1 MTADPAGRPASH
13 ADLFDTAQAQGI
25 ITPEQAER
33 LRTLAAESSPPPPPP
48 QTPSHEPSTGG
59 TSTGDGGGGLANI
72 GTRVAEALG
81 YVGAALAIVA
91 GVFIAQQFWADLTPW
106 AQTALLGVVAVA
118 LLGAGAAVNG
128 PIGTPTGRLGSFLW
142 VLAVAATSAT
152 FGVYASE
159 VANIGD
165 SDLAL
170 WVTAPATI
178 LAAVLWRLRERALQL
193 ITVTFGIAGVS
204 MAILTRIDTTV
215 VLWGGLLI
223 WALGIAWM
231 LLAYARVLA
240 PLRAGLILGALG
252 ALVGPL
258 FMFEHTWALFLG
270 LGTAVALIVIGV
282 GKGITVLGG
291 MGVVALFVYIPRI
304 VFEYVGDGLAAV
316 VAMLLVGIVLVA
328 VAIIVARRRPDT

>member
-1 MTADPAGRPASH
+1 MTAEHAGRSAGPP
-13 ADLFDTAQAQGI
+13 DLFDEARDRGI
-25 ITPEQAER
+25 ITPEQADQ
-33 LRTLAAESSPPPPPP
+33 LRDLAAATPPHPPPLDTRDTSADDTA
-48 QTPSHEPSTGG
+48 TPAKSH
-59 TSTGDGGGGLANI
+59 I

-106 AQTALLGVVAVA
+106 AQTSLLGVIAIA

-142 VLAVAATSAT
+142 VLAAGATAAT

-159 VANIGD
+159 VANVAEVD
-165 SDLAL
+165 MAL

-193 ITVTFGIAGVS
+193 ITVTFGIAGVT
-204 MAILTRIDTTV
+204 MAILAQVDDTIV
-215 VLWGGLLI
+215 SWGGLLI

-240 PLRAGLILGALG
+240 PLRAALVLGALG
-252 ALVGPL
+252 ALTGPL
-258 FMFEHTWALFLG
+258 FMFDDNWALWLG
-270 LGTAVALIVIGV
+270 LATAIALIVIGI
-282 GKGITVLGG
+282 GKSITALGG
-291 MGVVALFVYIPRI
+291 MAVVALFVYIPRI
-304 VFEYVGDGLAAV
+304 VFEYVGEGLAAV
-316 VAMLLVGIVLVA
+316 VAMLFTGIVLVA
-328 VAIIVARRRPDT
+328 IAIIVARRRPDTEGGAS

>member
-1 MTADPAGRPASH
+1 MAAEHAGRSAGPP
-13 ADLFDTAQAQGI
+13 DLFDEARDRGI
-25 ITPEQAER
+25 ITREQADQ
-33 LRTLAAESSPPPPPP
+33 LRDLAAETPPP
-48 QTPSHEPSTGG
+48 THGG
-59 TSTGDGGGGLANI
+59 PTASDIASPTRAPI
-72 GTRVAEALG
+72 GTRIAEALG

-106 AQTALLGVVAVA
+106 AQTSLLGVVAIA

-142 VLAVAATSAT
+142 VLAAGATAAT

-159 VANIGD
+159 VANVPERD
-165 SDLAL
+165 MAL

-193 ITVTFGIAGVS
+193 VTVTFGIAGVS
-204 MAILTRIDTTV
+204 MAILAQVDDTV
-215 VLWGGLLI
+215 VTWGGLLI

-231 LLAYARVLA
+231 LLAYARVLT
-240 PLRAGLILGALG
+240 PLRAALVLGSLG

-258 FMFEHTWALFLG
+258 FMFEDNWALWLG
-270 LGTAVALIVIGV
+270 LGTAVALIVIGI
-282 GKGITVLGG
+282 GKGITALGG
-291 MGVVALFVYIPRI
+291 MAVVALFVYIPRI

-328 VAIIVARRRPDT
+328 VAIIVARRRPDTEGGAS

>member
-1 MTADPAGRPASH
+1 MAADSADRPAGHR
-13 ADLFDTAQAQGI
+13 DLFERAQHQGI
-25 ITPEQAER
+25 ITAEQADR
-33 LRTLAAESSPPPPPP
+33 LRALAAEAPDTTAPMQTTPETSP
-48 QTPSHEPSTGG
+48 S
-59 TSTGDGGGGLANI
+59 DDGGGLASI

-142 VLAVAATSAT
+142 VLACGATAAT
-152 FGVYASE
+152 FGVFASE
-159 VANIGD
+159 VRNLTGD
-165 SDLAL
+165 DMAL

-193 ITVTFGIAGVS
+193 TTVTFGIAGVS
-204 MAILTRIDTTV
+204 MAILANIDATV

-231 LLAYARVLA
+231 LLAYARVFV
-240 PLRAGLILGALG
+240 PVRAALVLGALG
-252 ALVGPL
+252 ALAGPL
-258 FMFEHTWALFLG
+258 FMFEDNWALFLG
-270 LGTAVALIVIGV
+270 LATAVALIAIGI
-282 GKGITVLGG
+282 GKGITALGG
-291 MGVVALFVYIPRI
+291 MAVVALFIYIPRI

-316 VAMLLVGIVLVA
+316 VAMLFTGIILVA
-328 VAIIVARRRPDT
+328 VAIVVARHRPDTTGGAS